1 MGHIYSVQNATSTTE
16 ERLIPLTEAQILE
29 KFKTAQ
35 SDRPLQVVIRNDD
48 AAIIQYIGATG
59 LSSSDGFAIPAGA
72 SIGFDVH
79 SAKDLADIFVIAAS
93 GTPEIHVLVLGPLG
107 S

>member
-1 MGHIYSVQNATSTTE
+1 MGHVYSVQNATSTTE
-16 ERLIPLTEAQILE
+16 ERLIPLTEVQILE

-35 SDRPLQVVIRNDD
+35 SDRPLQVLVRNDD
-48 AAIIQYIGATG
+48 AAIIQYIGDSAVSATT
-59 LSSSDGFAIPAGA
+59 GFAIPAGA
-72 SIGFDVH
+72 SIGFEVY
-79 SAKDLADIFVIAAS
+79 SAKDLADLYVIAAS